1 MAKKRPQYVQDLV
14 NKANEHLRAFKVK
27 DEYNDTLFTFV
38 CDYLL
43 ERDMY
48 EGFNYFKMEYNTY
61 LKKYVAVFAGS
72 SKKDKFDF
80 LQIM

>member
-14 NKANEHLRAFKVK
+14 NKANEHLRVHKVK
-27 DEYNDTLFTFV
+27 DEYTDNLFTFV

-43 ERDMY
+43 KRDMY
-48 EGFNYFKMEYNTY
+48 EGYNYFKMEYNTY
-61 LKKYVAVFAGS
+61 IKKDVMVYAGS
-72 SKKDKFDF
+72 HKKDEFDF